1 MRGPRWTRRRA
12 SPEGYGFRVGRCS
25 SNFWNLM
32 IFCDTWNF
40 GGLFGVQILV
50 WPYLVYL
57 VVHHLVCYRY
67 SFFVGQAAYELR
79 VNHPLEILWRGGG
92 EAKGER
98 TGWALAGHQEKSPEL
113 SHRRMATSSKKTLF
127 EVLLKRGSKRLP
139 NPFFLVPRLSG
150 KQWFFS
156 CPKGLEDPQNQQI
169 ETIQQKKIGQDAGM
183 SLNGSFSGEMS
194 IHSHELLNG
203 EPGQGLMNTHGLDVL
218 QIRIARRSGLGTSRS
233 WWSHKVSGWRWLHVC
248 RFDWEHIWP
257 FQLIYA

>member
-1 MRGPRWTRRRA
+1 MGLGSDAVPATSEIWWYFVILGI
-12 SPEGYGFRVGRCS
+12 SVDFLGYRSWF
-25 SNFWNLM
+25 
-32 IFCDTWNF
+32 DPTWSTWWF
-40 GGLFGVQILV
+40 TIWCVIGTV
-50 WPYLVYL
+50 
-57 VVHHLVCYRY
+57 
-67 SFFVGQAAYELR
+67 FFVGQAAYELR